1 MSGAAAASPAAVT
14 DDDVQQYLA
23 QSVDEYKDAC
33 SKGFA
38 EHKFEPVV
46 AGPTIGNHV
55 MTSLINKCVTS
66 TQQGQVTQM
75 NNTDL
80 FHNGGSAC

>member
-1 MSGAAAASPAAVT
+1 MSGAAAASSAAVT
-14 DDDVQQYLA
+14 VTEDDVQQYLS

-46 AGPTIGNHV
+46 AGLTIGSHV
-55 MTSLINKCVTS
+55 MTNLINKCVTS
-66 TQQGQVTQM
+66 TQQGQLTNADEQ
-75 NNTDL
+75 
-80 FHNGGSAC
+80 